1 MKRFWTKSV
10 LAVAS
15 LVCASAV
22 HASMLTSTIDFE
34 NVDTTF
40 APFAPLM
47 ADGDAITQGD
57 YFVNTQDVNQ
67 GGGLIAQ
74 LSNGADPG
82 SCLGGTCPNN
92 ATNFLSVYNDGI
104 VHIGRLDGRATIFDS
119 LSAAFLQTAGFAGS
133 IYLTVEA
140 DRSDG
145 TYAAYAYALGT
156 NGAFKT
162 ITASTPGGILLGGS
176 GALNS
181 PDVTDLFLY
190 AYYCPSG
197 GSCNAFNS
205 DKAQFALDDVTLS
218 VIPEPSAF
226 LLVFTAL
233 GALGYTR
240 KIARRRSV

>member
-1 MKRFWTKSV
+1 MKSFWTKSV

-15 LVCASAV
+15 LVCATAV
-22 HASMLTSTIDFE
+22 HASTVTSTIDFE
-34 NVDTTF
+34 NVDTTN

-47 ADGDAITQGD
+47 VDRDYVTQGG
-57 YFVNTQDVNQ
+57 YFVNTQDYYQ

-82 SCLGGTCPNN
+82 SCLNTSCPNN
-92 ATNFLSVYNDGI
+92 STNFLSVYNDGI
-104 VHIGRLDGRATIFDS
+104 VHIGRLDGQAGFFDS
-119 LSAAFLQTAGFAGS
+119 LSVAFLQTPGFAGS
-133 IYLTVEA
+133 IYFVVEA
-140 DRSDG
+140 DRSDN
-145 TYAAYAYALGT
+145 TSVAYAYSLGT

-162 ITASTPGGILLGGS
+162 ITASTPGLLLGGS
-176 GALNS
+176 GGLDS
-181 PDVTDLFLY
+181 PGLTDLFLY
-190 AYYCPSG
+190 AYYCPAG
-197 GSCNAFNS
+197 GNCNAFNS

>member
-1 MKRFWTKSV
+1 MKRFWIKTV

-15 LVCASAV
+15 LTCAAAAQ
-22 HASMLTSTIDFE
+22 ASMVTTSIDFE
-34 NVDTTF
+34 NVDTTS

-47 ADGDAITQGD
+47 VDGDAVLQGD
-57 YFVNTQDVNQ
+57 YFINTQDAHN

-74 LSNGADPG
+74 LSNGSDPT
-82 SCLGGTCPNN
+82 SCLNGACPNN
-92 ATNFLSVYNDGI
+92 LTNFLSVYNDGI
-104 VHIGRLDGRATIFDS
+104 VHFGRLDGRATIFDS
-119 LSAAFLQTAGFAGS
+119 LSAAFLQTPGFAGS
-133 IYLTVEA
+133 IYLAIES

-176 GALNS
+176 GALDS
-181 PDVTDLFLY
+181 PDVTDMFLY

-197 GSCNAFNS
+197 GSCNAFTS
-205 DKAQFALDDVTLS
+205 DKAQFALDNLVVS

-226 LLVFTAL
+226 LLAFTAL
-233 GALGYTR
+233 GALGFAR
-240 KIARRRSV
+240 KTARRRSV